1 MKKILCLGLSM
12 ALLFWNSFPVSA
24 EEEISAGELYAAS
37 ACLMDADS
45 GRVLYG
51 KEAEEPLPMASTTKI
66 MTCILALENID
77 DPAGAVAS
85 ASGEAASQPEVR
97 LGVREGQ
104 KFYLLD
110 LLYALM
116 LESYNDAAVM
126 IAEEVSGSVE
136 VFAEQMNRKAE
147 EIGCTDT
154 HFVTPNGLDG
164 SDEGGIHHT
173 TAADLARIMR
183 YCIRLSPKAAQ
194 FLEIT
199 QTSSYSFWDVEQE
212 NVYDCVNHNAFLN
225 MMEGALSGKTGFTSQ
240 AGYCYVGAVQQG
252 ERCLIVSLLACGWP
266 NNKGYK
272 WEDTR
277 TLMEYGFENFEY
289 REVFDTSFHG
299 REIPVSEGQY
309 PEFPGE
315 GTAFVTADLKLPEEE
330 KTLRLLLGRDEQVEV
345 QYLLPEA
352 LEAPVEAGQE
362 VGSVKYSLNGTELAE
377 YPLYAASGAEKVDY
391 LWCLEKLWER
401 YCCRTP

>member
-1 MKKILCLGLSM
+1 
-12 ALLFWNSFPVSA
+12 
-24 EEEISAGELYAAS
+24 
-37 ACLMDADS
+37 
-45 GRVLYG
+45 
-51 KEAEEPLPMASTTKI
+51 
-66 MTCILALENID
+66 MTIR
-77 DPAGAVAS
+77 PGAVAS

-345 QYLLPEA
+345 QYLRRKHWKRLW
-352 LEAPVEAGQE
+352 
-362 VGSVKYSLNGTELAE
+362 KRDRRW
-377 YPLYAASGAEKVDY
+377 AA
-391 LWCLEKLWER
+391 
-401 YCCRTP
+401 